1 MFHLTSLTP
10 SDLSYR
16 PLFLPILCLLT
27 FFGSVSGLVFISLGY
42 FNAETLVNR
51 IASKGSNSRLRVL
64 DYSDG
69 DLSNPSIR
77 IGNITVANY
86 KKFSIGGAVSCILS
100 LVGSVLMFRGKRNGF
115 YALVLGVFFNLIS
128 LFLLFGDNFG
138 AMGLSMLANLLGL
151 VMVIL
156 FSLHL
161 KYLEEE

>member
-10 SDLSYR
+10 SDLTYR

-27 FFGSVSGLVFISLGY
+27 FFGSVTGLVFKSLGY

-100 LVGSVLMFRGKRNGF
+100 LVGSVLMFKGKRNGF

-151 VMVIL
+151 VMVVL

>member
-10 SDLSYR
+10 SDLTYR
-16 PLFLPILCLLT
+16 PLFLPILCVLT
-27 FFGSVSGLVFISLGY
+27 FFGSVTGLVFNSLGY

-100 LVGSVLMFRGKRNGF
+100 LIGSVLMFRGKRNGF

-151 VMVIL
+151 VMVVL

>member
-10 SDLSYR
+10 SDLTYR
-16 PLFLPILCLLT
+16 PLFLPILCVLT
-27 FFGSVSGLVFISLGY
+27 FFGSVTGLVFNSLGY

-69 DLSNPSIR
+69 DLLNPSIR

-100 LVGSVLMFRGKRNGF
+100 LIGSVLMFRGKRNGF

>member
-10 SDLSYR
+10 SDLTYR
-16 PLFLPILCLLT
+16 PLFLPILCVLT
-27 FFGSVSGLVFISLGY
+27 FFGSVTGLVFNSLGY

-69 DLSNPSIR
+69 DLLNPSIR

-100 LVGSVLMFRGKRNGF
+100 LIGSVLMFRGKRNGF

-151 VMVIL
+151 VMVVL

>member
-1 MFHLTSLTP
+1 MFHLTNLTP
-10 SDLSYR
+10 TDLSHR
-16 PLFLPILCLLT
+16 PLLLPILCLLT
-27 FFGSVSGLVFISLGY
+27 LFGSFTGLVFNSLGY
-42 FNAETLVNR
+42 FNSESLVNR
-51 IASKGSNSRLRVL
+51 IAAKDSNSRLRVL

-69 DLSNPSIR
+69 SLTNPSIR

-100 LVGSVLMFRGKRNGF
+100 LVGSVLMFKGKRNGF
-115 YALVLGVFFNLIS
+115 YALVLGVFFNLMS

-151 VMVIL
+151 VMVVL

>member
-10 SDLSYR
+10 SDLTYR

-27 FFGSVSGLVFISLGY
+27 FFGSITGLVFNSLGY

-69 DLSNPSIR
+69 DLLNPSIR

-100 LVGSVLMFRGKRNGF
+100 LIGSVLMFRGKRNGF